1 MKLFVAVI
9 TVAVLIMFVFAQ
21 DTAAA
26 INDFEDTKDMGSSSG
41 LFGGLKYKH
50 FFSSSSGSSGN
61 SSKSSSKN
69 PIYDLVK
76 SVIKLLTKVFSDSEI
91 SPPVVVLA
99 MFAFSQWSTAASS
112 AVFTYPTEKPK
123 TPVTPQLLRNDY
135 VYDNNGQF
143 NLNYQV
149 DDGTSQTR
157 EGTLVLNDEGDD
169 YVLIQ
174 KGSYS
179 YISPEGIK
187 VTVTYTADKEGF
199 KIVESS
205 NEVPARV

>member
-1 MKLFVAVI
+1 MNTI
-9 TVAVLIMFVFAQ
+9 T
-21 DTAAA
+21 
-26 INDFEDTKDMGSSSG
+26 
-41 LFGGLKYKH
+41 
-50 FFSSSSGSSGN
+50 
-61 SSKSSSKN
+61 
-69 PIYDLVK
+69 
-76 SVIKLLTKVFSDSEI
+76 
-91 SPPVVVLA
+91 VVVLA
-99 MFAFSQWSTAASS
+99 VFVVLQWSTAA
-112 AVFTYPTEKPK
+112 VIPTYPTYPTEKPK
-123 TPVTPQLLRNDY
+123 TPVIGQLLRNDY

-143 NLNYQV
+143 SLNYQV

-199 KIVESS
+199 KIIESS
-205 NEVPARV
+205 NDVPARV

>member
-1 MKLFVAVI
+1 MNTI
-9 TVAVLIMFVFAQ
+9 T
-21 DTAAA
+21 
-26 INDFEDTKDMGSSSG
+26 
-41 LFGGLKYKH
+41 
-50 FFSSSSGSSGN
+50 
-61 SSKSSSKN
+61 
-69 PIYDLVK
+69 
-76 SVIKLLTKVFSDSEI
+76 
-91 SPPVVVLA
+91 VVVLA
-99 MFAFSQWSTAASS
+99 VFVVLQWSTAA
-112 AVFTYPTEKPK
+112 VIPTYPTYPTEKPK
-123 TPVTPQLLRNDY
+123 TPVIGQLLRNDY

-143 NLNYQV
+143 SLNYQV

-199 KIVESS
+199 KIIESS
-205 NEVPARV
+205 NDVPDRKSVV